1 MAHLCKEPE
10 ASRNIN
16 PIISIEK
23 RGSKRSADESS
34 YENLEIVA
42 LTMNDL
48 CGINLVRASKTRHE
62 NERRRRMTDSFGANS
77 LVYICSCTSFLRHKH
92 NQLVGFQLDTFKFQV
107 SLVATYQFI
116 HNPYLFRYIGSRFK
130 PAEWKGTVH
139 MNLKHCFRYQF
150 PHLIT
155 HIYFVF
161 SREKLNKNK
170 VAFNL

>member
-1 MAHLCKEPE
+1 MYKKSVLFLMAHLCKEPE

-92 NQLVGFQLDTFKFQV
+92 N
-107 SLVATYQFI
+107 
-116 HNPYLFRYIGSRFK
+116 
-130 PAEWKGTVH
+130 
-139 MNLKHCFRYQF
+139 
-150 PHLIT
+150 
-155 HIYFVF
+155 
-161 SREKLNKNK
+161 
-170 VAFNL
+170 